1 AARPA
6 SRHSFGNCVDLPEPV
21 APQTMTA
28 GWRVRAASI
37 SSRCAVIGSAGSY
50 SSLIGS
56 AGWPPR
62 ACACIRQILVQC
74 HMTHRH
80 REVPRRRS
88 WRSFGQ
94 KPRFLPKAA
103 LGRAACPDPAHQLD
117 DAAADLILLDRLE
130 ERAEVAL
137 AEAFVALAL
146 DDLEEDRAD
155 HVAGEDL
162 QQQAIAALGVAVDHD
177 PAAAQLLERLA
188 MSRDARIDGFV
199 VGIGRVL
206 ERQPAAAQ
214 HIDGAV
220 DVIRGERDVLN
231 ALAVILPQILLDL
244 ALFVLRFVDGN
255 ADLPAG
261 TGHRAGEQAG
271 MLALDVEVTD
281 LAEVEQLFVEALPLV
296 HVAALHVVSE
306 MIDARETGILPGRRR
321 NRSEIN
327 IVDRALAVPV
337 DQIHERAADALDAGN
352 VELHGTCALRT
363 GLGAELERAAIGVRR
378 ILDAKGHRARGRTV
392 LARKLL
398 RERFGLC
405 VDDEVD
411 CALPVQRHVFG
422 AVLCLYRE
430 AHPLE

>member
-1 AARPA
+1 MRPEAARPA

-80 REVPRRRS
+80 REVPRRRR

-146 DDLEEDRAD
+146 DDLEEDRTD

-162 QQQAIAALGVAVDHD
+162 QQQTLPALGVAVDQD
-177 PAAAQLLERLA
+177 TPAAQLLERLTV
-188 MSRDARIDGFV
+188 SLDARVDAFV
-199 VGIGRVL
+199 IGVRRIL
-206 ERQPAAAQ
+206 EREPAAAK
-214 HIDGAV
+214 HVDRAIDVFG
-220 DVIRGERDVLN
+220 GERDVLN
-231 ALAVILPQILLDL
+231 ALAVVLPQILLDL
-244 ALFVLRFVDGN
+244 ALVVLRLVDGN
-255 ADLPAG
+255 ADLAA
-261 TGHRAGEQAG
+261 RAGHGAREQAR
-271 MLALDVEVTD
+271 LPALDVEVAD
-281 LAEVEQLFVEALPLV
+281 LAEVEQLFVEALPQV
-296 HVAALHVVSE
+296 HVAALH
-306 MIDARETGILPGRRR
+306 
-321 NRSEIN
+321 
-327 IVDRALAVPV
+327 
-337 DQIHERAADALDAGN
+337 
-352 VELHGTCALRT
+352 
-363 GLGAELERAAIGVRR
+363 
-378 ILDAKGHRARGRTV
+378 
-392 LARKLL
+392 
-398 RERFGLC
+398 
-405 VDDEVD
+405 
-411 CALPVQRHVFG
+411 
-422 AVLCLYRE
+422 
-430 AHPLE
+430 